1 MCTLLHVIRASIA
14 CSLLLAGLAVADAND
29 QEVPCDH
36 FGPLTF
42 GFLPL
47 VSSEKLVQRF
57 APLVHYL
64 SAALHTPVRIET
76 AADFDTFIQR
86 TNDEKRY
93 DLLFT
98 APHLFYLAREKAGY
112 HLLVSVDAPGM
123 SAIIVAPQHSQIN
136 TIRDLAGRK
145 LATVDP
151 MSLATLLVR
160 KQLEENGLD
169 PDTDLT
175 LVTTPSHNASLL
187 SSYYGAT
194 DASSLMMPPFMV
206 ASPKVRKSMRVIA
219 VTESTPHMPIST
231 APWIDPVCRDEM
243 TAALL
248 TMPSTAAGQEA
259 LDKAG
264 FQRFIQS
271 SAGKYD
277 ALKWAAEQIDIK

>member
-1 MCTLLHVIRASIA
+1 MRTVIHLIRAGSA
-14 CSLLLAGLAVADAND
+14 CLLLLAGLADAAVNDQDAN
-29 QEVPCDH
+29 CGR

-64 SAALHTPVRIET
+64 AAALNTPIRIET
-76 AADFDTFIQR
+76 APDFAAFIRR
-86 TNDEKRY
+86 TNHEKRY

-98 APHLFYLAREKAGY
+98 APHLFYLARKKADY
-112 HLLVSVDAPGM
+112 QLLVSVDSPGM
-123 SAIIVAPQHSQIN
+123 SAVIVAPQQSQIK
-136 TIRDLAGRK
+136 TVRDLAGRK

-160 KQLEENGLD
+160 KQLKENGLD
-169 PDTDLT
+169 PDADLT

-206 ASPKVRKSMRVIA
+206 ANPEVRESMRVIA
-219 VTESTPHMPIST
+219 VTESAPHMPISA
-231 APWIDPVCRDEM
+231 APWIEPECREKIS
-243 TAALL
+243 AALL
-248 TMPSTAAGQEA
+248 SMPSTAAGQEA

-264 FQRFIQS
+264 FQRFTPS

-277 ALKWAAEQIDIK
+277 VLKWAAEQIDIE